1 MTSDSTRSGEVG
13 ERSGWVESTRA
24 VRWGLALALVLAA
37 LAVFAYWLAAGTHLS
52 CQIVT
57 VTAGGKATTTSTC
70 GLPDVTD
77 FIYVLAAVALLLLPD
92 AQRLKIGGFEFER
105 LASKVDEQT
114 REISQLRQ
122 TVSTTINIGSD
133 LINQAR
139 NGFRETKD
147 ILDRVRGF
155 LPSTPEIQD
164 QLEAM
169 DRLEGRID
177 AESWT
182 DLFAGILTMHA
193 LIEAAQQAS
202 ADALLRTSEA
212 ADTEV
217 GSREAESVISDYLRG
232 GDGR

>member
-1 MTSDSTRSGEVG
+1 
-13 ERSGWVESTRA
+13 
-24 VRWGLALALVLAA
+24 
-37 LAVFAYWLAAGTHLS
+37 
-52 CQIVT
+52 
-57 VTAGGKATTTSTC
+57 
-70 GLPDVTD
+70 
-77 FIYVLAAVALLLLPD
+77 
-92 AQRLKIGGFEFER
+92 
-105 LASKVDEQT
+105 EQT

-177 AESWT
+177 AESWP

-217 GSREAESVISDYLRG
+217 GSREAESVISDYLQG

>member
-1 MTSDSTRSGEVG
+1 M
-13 ERSGWVESTRA
+13 
-24 VRWGLALALVLAA
+24 
-37 LAVFAYWLAAGTHLS
+37 
-52 CQIVT
+52 T
-57 VTAGGKATTTSTC
+57 VTSGGKATTTSTC

-105 LASKVDEQT
+105 LASKVEEQT
-114 REISQLRQ
+114 REINQLRQ

-155 LPSTPEIQD
+155 LPRTPEIQD

-193 LIEAAQQAS
+193 LIEAAQQSS
-202 ADALLRTSEA
+202 AAALVQTSEA

-217 GSREAESVISDYLRG
+217 GSQEAESVISDYLHG